1 MTDAFTQVFVQ
12 AQDTVGVWRTYTI
25 TANDPILM
33 LTSMRSL
40 KTRFPDYRVRAIDTN
55 GRLIDIL

>member
-1 MTDAFTQVFVQ
+1 MIDPFAQVFVQ

-25 TANDPILM
+25 TANDPILI

-40 KTRFPDYRVRAIDTN
+40 KTRFPEYRVRTIDSN
-55 GRLIDIL
+55 GRVVDIL